1 MYVQSRG
8 VSKSYC
14 AFKEKMIQQACLV
27 PRPHYSVRPKR
38 LGLRGPSE
46 NVRRF
51 PPVHQALGK
60 RRTGKQQEKLK
71 IYKCMKIARYAPLT
85 FSNLLIGSQ
94 KVA

>member
-1 MYVQSRG
+1 MYFQNRG

-14 AFKEKMIQQACLV
+14 AFKERMIQQTCLV
-27 PRPHYSVRPKR
+27 PRSHYSVRPKR
-38 LGLRGPSE
+38 LGLRGPGE

-51 PPVHQALGK
+51 PPVHQGLGK
-60 RRTGKQQEKLK
+60 RRTGKQQEKLE